1 MDFLFH
7 LSILSS
13 ISLQHAHG
21 QLRFNQDSETLFSL
35 LDDFLY
41 VFPLPE
47 GVSIGLPPATS
58 ADIIFTSQ
66 PPTTG
71 VGDSQ
76 ISSML
81 CGMMIT
87 RHVMTDTLKHRGTV
101 IRTLIP
107 GLNQYTTPWYTITLP
122 SHPPFVHHTM
132 TPASYWFWLNTV
144 NLPQVTIEGLRFQTS
159 PWYVPSND
167 SMFRSVTLHVAQF
180 TYRIRRDG
188 RARHNINYLTGN
200 RCNEVTWWSL
210 FLWHNTMVP

>member
-35 LDDFLY
+35 LADFLY

-122 SHPPFVHHTM
+122 V
-132 TPASYWFWLNTV
+132 TPAFRTSYHDPCKLLVLTQYCQPPASDNRRA
-144 NLPQVTIEGLRFQTS
+144 P
-159 PWYVPSND
+159 VPD
-167 SMFRSVTLHVAQF
+167 KSMVCAQQ
-180 TYRIRRDG
+180 
-188 RARHNINYLTGN
+188 
-200 RCNEVTWWSL
+200 
-210 FLWHNTMVP
+210 